1 MRYLYF
7 IFRLAML
14 LVMILASS
22 CARVP
27 VTSIPTETTLPTSI
41 PLPTEMAVPSP
52 TTSPTKVPTQKEFE
66 DFNPNNFDQS
76 TSVDNKWLPLKPG
89 TQWSYEGFTVDN
101 GAKIPHRLVVTV
113 TDLTKVINGVNSV
126 VTWDQDFKADQL
138 TEGELAFFAQ
148 DKNGTVWRMGEHPEA
163 YEDGTF
169 IEAPTWFT
177 GIEDAKAGIEM
188 QGAPQLGMP
197 SYSEGWGPSVDF
209 TDRGQ
214 VSQMGQMVCVPSDCY
229 NDVLVI
235 DETSKAEPGAHQL
248 KYFASG
254 IGNIRVA
261 WTGADQTQETLELI
275 KVVQLTPDALIDVRA
290 KALELEK
297 HAYLVSKDVYG
308 LTPPS
313 QPAAG
318 N

>member
-1 MRYLYF
+1 
-7 IFRLAML
+7 
-14 LVMILASS
+14 
-22 CARVP
+22 
-27 VTSIPTETTLPTSI
+27 
-41 PLPTEMAVPSP
+41 
-52 TTSPTKVPTQKEFE
+52 VPTQKEFE